1 MENEMTK
8 KEYDEYYNDY
18 IPSLMDGLRSERL
31 EESEEETED
40 DAYIFELEEKIER
53 LERANDFLK
62 QRIEHMNNRQNNNIR
77 IERISLIKIED
88 YDGSPNEEK
97 ALSYYIETFD
107 DSCFFIKAKDFNY
120 KLGDFIE
127 ISINRRK

>member
-1 MENEMTK
+1 MENEITE
-8 KEYDEYYNDY
+8 KEYYEYYSKF
-18 IPSLMDGLRSERL
+18 IPSLMDGET
-31 EESEEETED
+31 EEETKEESED
-40 DAYIFELEEKIER
+40 DAYIFELEEKVER
-53 LERANDFLK
+53 LERANNFLK
-62 QRIEHMNNRQNNNIR
+62 QRIEHTNNRQNKKTNIR

-127 ISINRRK
+127 ININRRK